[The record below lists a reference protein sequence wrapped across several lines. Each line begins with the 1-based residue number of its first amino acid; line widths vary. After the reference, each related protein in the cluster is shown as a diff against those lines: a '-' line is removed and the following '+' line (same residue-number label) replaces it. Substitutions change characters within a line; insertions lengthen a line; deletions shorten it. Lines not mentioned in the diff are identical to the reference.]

1 MARTKEF
8 DPGRALHR
16 AISVFSQKG
25 FAATS
30 TDELMRAMEVG
41 RQSMYDTFGDKRALF
56 LKALGVY
63 VSENVRAI
71 NAELRAPGSP
81 LAAIRNALVH
91 FSERKDLSS
100 TDGCMGINAICEFGM
115 RDEDVTRI
123 TRRAANVQRH
133 TLMDTLRRAQKEGD
147 LAARTDIDS
156 LADFFEST
164 LAGIRIAAK
173 AGKTRPALR
182 RIAEVAS
189 GTFALR
195 CGVRT
200 ANDLMDPNT
209 GITSAGLTGVIT
221 AMDTPIP
228 RVRWG
233 RRFRLPSSQ

>member
-1 MARTKEF
+1 MARPKEF
-8 DPGRALHR
+8 DQERALHR
-16 AISVFSQKG
+16 AISTFSQKG

-30 TDELMRAMEVG
+30 TDDLMCAMDLG

-56 LKALGVY
+56 LKALEVY

-71 NAELRAPGSP
+71 NVELRAPGSP
-81 LAAIRNALVH
+81 LAAIRSALVH

-123 TRRAANVQRH
+123 TRSGARIQRH
-133 TLMDTLRRAQKEGD
+133 TLMDALRRAQMEGELD
-147 LAARTDIDS
+147 ARTDIES

-173 AGKTRPALR
+173 VGKTRPALR

-189 GTFALR
+189 GTFAD
-195 CGVRT
+195 VK
-200 ANDLMDPNT
+200 
-209 GITSAGLTGVIT
+209 
-221 AMDTPIP
+221 
-228 RVRWG
+228 
-233 RRFRLPSSQ
+233 SSVL

>member
-8 DPGRALHR
+8 DREKALHR
-16 AISVFSQKG
+16 AISAFSQKG

-56 LKALGVY
+56 LKALEVY
-63 VSENVRAI
+63 VSESVRAI
-71 NAELRAPGSP
+71 NLELQVPGSP
-81 LAAIRNALVH
+81 LAAIRSALVH

-123 TRRAANVQRH
+123 IRSAARIQRH
-133 TLMDTLRRAQKEGD
+133 ALMEALRRAQMEGELDAQTD
-147 LAARTDIDS
+147 LES

-173 AGKTRPALR
+173 AGKTRTALR

-189 GTFALR
+189 GTFAD
-195 CGVRT
+195 VKS
-200 ANDLMDPNT
+200 P
-209 GITSAGLTGVIT
+209 V
-221 AMDTPIP
+221 P
-228 RVRWG
+228 
-233 RRFRLPSSQ
+233 

>member
-1 MARTKEF
+1 MARQKEF
-8 DPGRALHR
+8 DLEKALHR
-16 AISVFSQKG
+16 AISAFSQKG

-30 TDELMRAMEVG
+30 TDELMRAMKVG

-56 LKALGVY
+56 LKALEVY

-71 NAELRAPGSP
+71 SVELQAPGSP
-81 LAAIRNALVH
+81 LAAIRSALVH

-123 TRRAANVQRH
+123 IRSAARIQRH
-133 TLMDTLRRAQKEGD
+133 ALMEALRRAQMEGELDAQTD
-147 LAARTDIDS
+147 LES

-173 AGKTRPALR
+173 AGKTRTALR

-189 GTFALR
+189 GTFAD
-195 CGVRT
+195 VK
-200 ANDLMDPNT
+200 
-209 GITSAGLTGVIT
+209 
-221 AMDTPIP
+221 
-228 RVRWG
+228 
-233 RRFRLPSSQ
+233 SSVL

>member
-1 MARTKEF
+1 MARPKEF
-8 DPGRALHR
+8 DLERALHR
-16 AISVFSQKG
+16 AISAFSQKG

-56 LKALGVY
+56 LKALEVY
-63 VSENVRAI
+63 VTENVRAI
-71 NAELRAPGSP
+71 HVELRAPGSP
-81 LAAIRNALVH
+81 LAAIRSALVH

-123 TRRAANVQRH
+123 IRSAARIQRH
-133 TLMDTLRRAQKEGD
+133 ALMEALRRAQMEGELDAQTD
-147 LAARTDIDS
+147 LES

-189 GTFALR
+189 ATFA
-195 CGVRT
+195 GVK
-200 ANDLMDPNT
+200 
-209 GITSAGLTGVIT
+209 
-221 AMDTPIP
+221 
-228 RVRWG
+228 
-233 RRFRLPSSQ
+233 SSVL

>member
-1 MARTKEF
+1 MDMARPKEF
-8 DPGRALHR
+8 DLERALHR
-16 AISVFSQKG
+16 AISAFSQKG

-56 LKALGVY
+56 LKALEVY
-63 VSENVRAI
+63 VSENVRAM
-71 NAELRAPGSP
+71 NVELQAPGSP
-81 LAAIRNALVH
+81 LAAIRSALVH
-91 FSERKDLSS
+91 FSERRDLSS

-123 TRRAANVQRH
+123 IRTAAKAQRH
-133 TLMDTLRRAQKEGD
+133 TLMDTLRRAQM
-147 LAARTDIDS
+147 DIES

-189 GTFALR
+189 GTFAD
-195 CGVRT
+195 VK
-200 ANDLMDPNT
+200 
-209 GITSAGLTGVIT
+209 
-221 AMDTPIP
+221 
-228 RVRWG
+228 
-233 RRFRLPSSQ
+233 SSG